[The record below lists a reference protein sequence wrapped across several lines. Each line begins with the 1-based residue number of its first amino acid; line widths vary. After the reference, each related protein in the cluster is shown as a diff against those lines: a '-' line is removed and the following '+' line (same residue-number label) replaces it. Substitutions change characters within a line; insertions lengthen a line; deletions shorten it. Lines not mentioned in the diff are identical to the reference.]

1 MAERKV
7 LYAEEGMILTN
18 GKNYGKEIYLAENA
32 DDTAYYSITE
42 EEYNE
47 IVNSEQ
53 AEEADYI
60 ASLERLGVK

>member
-18 GKNYGKEIYLAENA
+18 GKNYGKEIYLAEDA